1 MFTSVVFR
9 LGAVGFILL
18 GAITTVV
25 ALAFLSEA
33 TMGVGIIG
41 IGCFLGICGR
51 MLQAA
56 AHQVEDADSA
66 KKRHSGVEYMLE
78 QIFNNMGDHEAEEET
93 QVED

>member
-18 GAITTVV
+18 GAITTIT

-41 IGCFLGICGR
+41 IGCFLGICAR
-51 MLQAA
+51 MMQAA

-66 KKRHSGVEYMLE
+66 KKRHSGLEYMLE
-78 QIFNNMGDHEAEEET
+78 QIHDNIGEDEET
-93 QVED
+93 EAQN